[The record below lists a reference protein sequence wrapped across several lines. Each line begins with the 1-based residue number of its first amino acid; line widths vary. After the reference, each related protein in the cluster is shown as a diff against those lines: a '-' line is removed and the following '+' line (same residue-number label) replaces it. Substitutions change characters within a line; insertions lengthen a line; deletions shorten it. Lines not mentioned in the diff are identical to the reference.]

1 MGFRHGGRRMKTAE
15 EIVEK
20 ILSRIRMHTHQIRH
34 FRKVILRNN
43 ELIDSGKLT
52 NEEIEKAHHDNIV
65 EKEQLYKSEQ
75 RLEELKIVLN
85 GIGLRTTEEIRY
97 EEKDESK

>member
-1 MGFRHGGRRMKTAE
+1 MKTAE

-34 FRKVILRNN
+34 CRIVMLRNH

-52 NEEIEKAHHDNIV
+52 NEEVAKAYKNNRI

-85 GIGLRTTEEIRY
+85 EIGLRTTEEIRY